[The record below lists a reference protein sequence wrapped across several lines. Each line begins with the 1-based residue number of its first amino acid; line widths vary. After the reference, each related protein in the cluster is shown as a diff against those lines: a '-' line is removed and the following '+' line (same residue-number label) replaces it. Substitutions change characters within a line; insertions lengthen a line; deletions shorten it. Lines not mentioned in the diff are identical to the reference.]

1 MNGMPWCEP
10 WENPPGFLSRVA
22 IGRTQ
27 HPPVPADIIAFI
39 LECEKLKTVERRT
52 YPTGLTRRE
61 NSAEHSWSLALLAMT
76 LIPSVDAT
84 LDSLRV
90 LKMLILHDIV
100 EIDAGDTFCYAD
112 QGDKA
117 EREQRAAERIFGM
130 LPAPLAGE
138 FTTLWQEFEEGSTK
152 EAAFANAMDR
162 AMPLLQNFSNRGQ
175 SWREHGV
182 SYEQVIARNGGIE
195 KVSPELWEHLLAKL
209 DLAAERGW
217 LPKKGVAG

>member
-1 MNGMPWCEP
+1 M
-10 WENPPGFLSRVA
+10 
-22 IGRTQ
+22 
-27 HPPVPADIIAFI
+27 PADIIPFI

-76 LIPSVDAT
+76 LIPSVDAG
-84 LDSLRV
+84 LDALRV

-117 EREQRAAERIFGM
+117 EREQRAAARIFGM
-130 LPAPLAGE
+130 LPGPLAEE
-138 FTTLWQEFEEGSTK
+138 FRALWQEFEEGRTK
-152 EAAFANAMDR
+152 EAVFANAMDR
-162 AMPLLQNFSNRGQ
+162 AMPVLQNLSNSGQ

-182 SYEQVIARNGGIE
+182 RYEQVIARNRRIAE
-195 KVSPELWEHLLAKL
+195 AHPKLWEHLLGML

-217 LPKKGVAG
+217 LPKTGGEP

>member
-1 MNGMPWCEP
+1 MD
-10 WENPPGFLSRVA
+10 
-22 IGRTQ
+22 RTQ
-27 HPPVPADIIAFI
+27 HRPVPADIIPFI

-76 LIPSVDAT
+76 LIPSVDPT
-84 LDSLRV
+84 LDALRV

-100 EIDAGDTFCYAD
+100 EIDAGDTFCYGD

-117 EREQRAAERIFGM
+117 EREQRAAERIFGL
-130 LPAPLAGE
+130 LPAPLAE
-138 FTTLWQEFEEGSTK
+138 DFAALWEEFEEGSTK

-162 AMPLLQNFSNRGQ
+162 AMPLLQNFSNSGQ

-182 SYEQVIARNGGIE
+182 SYEQVIARNGWIGE
-195 KVSPELWEHLLAKL
+195 VSPELWNHLVQMLELAS
-209 DLAAERGW
+209 ERGW
-217 LPKKGVAG
+217 LPKAGTGT